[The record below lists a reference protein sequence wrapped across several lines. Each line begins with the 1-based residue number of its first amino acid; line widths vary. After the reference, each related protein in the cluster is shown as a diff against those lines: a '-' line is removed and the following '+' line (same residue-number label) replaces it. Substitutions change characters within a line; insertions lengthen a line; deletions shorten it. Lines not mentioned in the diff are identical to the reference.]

1 MKTKLLTVFA
11 LVLCMSAFLLPVSA
25 YAAAET
31 EPGRLGEQ
39 FGDSRTTSPPTV
51 EAWLSED
58 ILFIEAADSG
68 TGVEAVFV
76 NEERINYRVDG
87 GLALFASDYGD
98 EGDSISIYA
107 VDFAGNKSETVT
119 VEIPQ
124 TTADPEPAE
133 QATQSNPFTPDGQ
146 ATVVD
151 EATDSDGKSFYTFST
166 PAGNVF
172 YLIIDHQ
179 SSSDNVYFLN
189 AVTED
194 DLLALAES
202 SDNSGSSAVPT
213 PDPVPTTDPEPT
225 ADPDLEPTEE
235 SGGGNGTMIFIV
247 IAIIALGGAGYYIK
261 ILRPKQQASQMGDD
275 DEDDYEDGDDDEYME
290 FEDEPEDD
298 EDYPED
304 ENIAPEAEGE

>member
-1 MKTKLLTVFA
+1 MKTKLLTMFA
-11 LVLCMSAFLLPVSA
+11 LMLCMGAFLLPVSA

-31 EPGRLGEQ
+31 
-39 FGDSRTTSPPTV
+39 DPPTV

-68 TGVEAVFV
+68 TGVEAVFI

-98 EGDSISIYA
+98 EGETISIYA

-124 TTADPEPAE
+124 TAADPEPAE
-133 QATQSNPFTPDGQ
+133 SDTQSNPFTPSGQ

-151 EATDSDGKSFYTFST
+151 EATDSDGKDFYTFTT

-179 SSSDNVYFLN
+179 RDSDNVYFLN

-194 DLLALAES
+194 DLFALAES
-202 SDNSGSSAVPT
+202 SGSSGSSSI
-213 PDPVPTTDPEPT
+213 PTTDPVPQTDTEPT
-225 ADPDLEPTEE
+225 TDPDPEPAETT
-235 SGGGNGTMIFIV
+235 SGNGTMIFIV
-247 IAIIALGGAGYYIK
+247 VAIIALGGAGYYIK
-261 ILRPKQQASQMGDD
+261 ILRPKQQAAAMGDD
-275 DEDDYEDGDDDEYME
+275 DDDFEDGNDDEEME

-304 ENIAPEAEGE
+304 EDSKPEAEDE